1 MRGWLNNSM
10 KIISFFLFVLL
21 ILLQYRLWIGNG
33 SMTDVHHL
41 EQAKQ
46 ELIGENRQLHERN
59 QALAAEVNDLKNGY
73 DAIEER
79 ARSEMGM
86 IKRGETFYHVI
97 HEEGSE
103 YQVHENNQQ

>member
-1 MRGWLNNSM
+1 M
-10 KIISFFLFVLL
+10 KIISFILIVLL
-21 ILLQYRLWIGNG
+21 ALLQYRLWIGNG

-46 ELIGENRQLHERN
+46 ALIEENGQLRERN

-79 ARSEMGM
+79 ARSDMGM

-97 HEEGSE
+97 HEQGPE
-103 YQVHENNQQ
+103 YKLQE

>member
-1 MRGWLNNSM
+1 M
-10 KIISFFLFVLL
+10 KVVSFCLIVLL
-21 ILLQYRLWIGNG
+21 VLLQYRLWIGNG
-33 SMTDVHHL
+33 SLTDVHHL

-46 ELIGENRQLHERN
+46 ALIEENGQLHERN

-79 ARSEMGM
+79 ARSDMGM

-97 HEEGSE
+97 HEQGPE
-103 YQVHENNQQ
+103 YKSQE

>member
-1 MRGWLNNSM
+1 M
-10 KIISFFLFVLL
+10 KVISFCLIVLL

-46 ELIGENRQLHERN
+46 ALIEENGQLRERN
-59 QALAAEVNDLKNGY
+59 QALAAEVNDLKNGH

-79 ARSEMGM
+79 ARSDMGM

-97 HEEGSE
+97 HEQGPE
-103 YQVHENNQQ
+103 YK

>member
-1 MRGWLNNSM
+1 M
-10 KIISFFLFVLL
+10 KIVTFCLIVLL
-21 ILLQYRLWIGNG
+21 VLLQYRLWIGNG

-46 ELIGENRQLHERN
+46 ALIEENAQLHDRN

-79 ARSEMGM
+79 ARSDMGM
-86 IKRGETFYHVI
+86 IKHGETFYHVI
-97 HEEGSE
+97 HEQGPE
-103 YQVHENNQQ
+103 YKPQE

>member
-1 MRGWLNNSM
+1 M
-10 KIISFFLFVLL
+10 KVISFCLIVLL

-46 ELIGENRQLHERN
+46 ALIEENGQLRERN
-59 QALAAEVNDLKNGY
+59 QALAAEVNDLKNGH

-79 ARSEMGM
+79 ARSDMGM
-86 IKRGETFYHVI
+86 IKHGETFYHVI
-97 HEEGSE
+97 HEQGPE
-103 YQVHENNQQ
+103 YKPQE

>member
-1 MRGWLNNSM
+1 M
-10 KIISFFLFVLL
+10 KIISFILIVLL
-21 ILLQYRLWIGNG
+21 ALLQYRLWIGNG

-46 ELIGENRQLHERN
+46 ALIGENEQLHERN

-79 ARSEMGM
+79 ARTDMGM
-86 IKRGETFYHVI
+86 IKHGETFYHVI
-97 HEEGSE
+97 HEQGSE
-103 YQVHENNQQ
+103 YQAHE